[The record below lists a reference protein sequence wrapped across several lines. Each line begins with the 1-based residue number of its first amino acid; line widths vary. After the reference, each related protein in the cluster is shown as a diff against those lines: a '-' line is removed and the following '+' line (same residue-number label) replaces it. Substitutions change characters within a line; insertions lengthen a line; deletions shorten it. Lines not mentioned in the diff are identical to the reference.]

1 MRRACVLCACIAA
14 GCIGPQVE
22 DEPGP
27 GNAVLP
33 AGSELP
39 DVEDD
44 PALEERIEENDGVDG
59 VIPIVNA
66 FADGA
71 SRSYWDFGPAP
82 AFSAP
87 VFVLF
92 RREGDMLVRLPHPPL
107 VEVAPGDPGYSPY
120 WAVFPVVVTDA
131 YRSEV
136 IPSVAAIDEAVRRG
150 LVEPPFYNVGE
161 AVNCPVVAADVVLE
175 RTGGMSPVGPPS
187 VFHYR
192 GVRIHYYDVGHMP
205 IDEDTEIPEV
215 HRYVLRRE
223 GQEPLS
229 ERIRNVDMT
238 GDGDTLD
245 TNDVLDLAADD
256 PLPSPA
262 CLRVDVV
269 VPANT
274 SSIDT
279 SMNQSVAD
287 IKRATQLFAP
297 GPVAGTVVAF
307 QETDEL
313 RNCAPVRG
321 DVP

>member
-1 MRRACVLCACIAA
+1 MRSACVLLACTAA
-14 GCIGPQVE
+14 CIGPQVE

-27 GNAVLP
+27 GNDVLP

-39 DVEDD
+39 DVADD
-44 PALEERIEENDGVDG
+44 PALDEQIEENDGVDG
-59 VIPIVNA
+59 MVPMVNA

-71 SRSYWDFGPAP
+71 PRAFWDFGPAP
-82 AFSAP
+82 EFSAP
-87 VFVLF
+87 VFVLV
-92 RREGDMLVRLPHPPL
+92 RREGGDFVRLPHPPL

-120 WAVFPVVVTDA
+120 WLVFRVVVTDA

-150 LVEPPFYNVGE
+150 LVEPPVVNDGE
-161 AVNCPVVAADVVLE
+161 AVNCPIVAADVMLE
-175 RTGGMSPVGPPS
+175 RPGGRAPVGPPS

-192 GVRIHYYDVGHMP
+192 GVRVHYFDVGHMP
-205 IDEDTEIPEV
+205 VDEDTEVPEV
-215 HRYVLRRE
+215 RRYVLRRE

-245 TNDVLDLAADD
+245 TNDVYDLAAAD
-256 PLPSPA
+256 PLPSPS

-269 VPANT
+269 VPAAT
-274 SSIDT
+274 PSIDT

-287 IKRATQLFAP
+287 IQRASQLFAP
-297 GPVAGTVVAF
+297 GPVAGTVVAY
-307 QETDEL
+307 QETDER

>member
-1 MRRACVLCACIAA
+1 MRSACVLCACMAA

-44 PALEERIEENDGVDG
+44 PELAEQIEENDGVDAL
-59 VIPIVNA
+59 VPIVNG
-66 FADGA
+66 FADGV

-87 VFVLF
+87 IFVLF
-92 RREGDMLVRLPHPPL
+92 RRDGTNLVRVPHPPL

-120 WAVFPVVVTDA
+120 WAVFQVIVTDD
-131 YRSEV
+131 YRDEV

-150 LVEPPFYNVGE
+150 LVEPPVYHVGE
-161 AVNCPVVAADVVLE
+161 AVNCPVVADDVMLE
-175 RTGGMSPVGPPS
+175 RPGGMSPVGPPS
-187 VFHYR
+187 VAHYR
-192 GVRIHYYDVGHMP
+192 GVRIHYFDVGHMP
-205 IDEDTEIPEV
+205 IDDDTVIPEV
-215 HRYVLRRE
+215 RRYVLRRE

-238 GDGDTLD
+238 GDGDTHD

-256 PLPSPA
+256 PLPSPS
-262 CLRVDVV
+262 CRRVDVA
-269 VPANT
+269 VPTNT
-274 SSIDT
+274 ASIDT
-279 SMNQSVAD
+279 SMDQAVAD

-297 GPVAGTVVAF
+297 GPVTGTVVAF